1 MNERTSFLG
10 RGGGGGGPSE
20 DNGRTQ
26 ADRFVLVLAVH
37 VVWGRY
43 RGDEVRSGEDEHALG
58 QMSVDA
64 AKSAHE
70 QFISFNFSRIYVL
83 SVLAGLGRTAT
94 GNLG

>member
-1 MNERTSFLG
+1 MNQRTSFLG

-37 VVWGRY
+37 VGWSGD
-43 RGDEVRSGEDEHALG
+43 RGHEVRSGEDEHALG
-58 QMSVDA
+58 RMSVDA

-70 QFISFNFSRIYVL
+70 QFISFFMS
-83 SVLAGLGRTAT
+83 AGYMY
-94 GNLG
+94 